1 MLLHSAA
8 IALCETMGGQSHQIL
23 PGFPTTAGADLP
35 CKGNNTTSTSSP
47 YVHRKTWRPII
58 SPCNIPIGNKVK
70 SIEMVSIAKQGIV
83 RK

>member
-58 SPCNIPIGNKVK
+58 SPCIK
-70 SIEMVSIAKQGIV
+70 SIEMVSIDKQGIV